1 MANIINSLTFGSGTY
16 VITLP
21 YATCSTAAGTAA
33 KVATITPGSN
43 FSLETGARV
52 SVKFDAANS
61 ASSPTLNVNQSGAK
75 TIRFRGAALTS
86 SLFYWAAGS
95 VVDFVYDGTY
105 WNMTGSP
112 HNYDSNTTYTFN
124 GAVSTIKD
132 NNLTAS
138 RALVSDTN
146 GKVAVSAV
154 TSTELGYLDGVTSNI
169 QTQLNGKASSS
180 HTHTYASSP
189 SAGGG
194 ATSLAIFDTRDVQE
208 TPAEMITATLG
219 SKGARLDFKQTSTV
233 GLSSLSEGSYAA
245 VMTVSPWGDSTN
257 WSGGKSTQLGLT
269 DNGKIHVRKGNG
281 SGWDS
286 WRTLVDN
293 TQVSNSA
300 PTLAWG
306 TTSTIGTIG
315 GTALTVKMP
324 ANPNTNTAHAH
335 TAGTGLTVTGAGG
348 TTGTTTYSAN
358 LNSTTS
364 LGTIGTTSQL
374 YAVGVDD
381 NGKLCANVPWT
392 DNKVAQIHAST
403 TGTAAY
409 PVLFSNK
416 TVTSG
421 TGNTTSSV
429 GKNELLYYY
438 PAGGRL
444 VVGTDKLLSELH
456 PDDSDDFVEAFP
468 DGYGSLYVGGNLYV
482 GAGNDAYGILPY
494 QNNYSTIGS
503 QDMRWWYV
511 YATNVNCT
519 SLNLGGTTVTATYP
533 YFLGTRCTT
542 TASTAAKTA
551 NAVGFSSTYFKTGAT
566 ITVIFVNAHSSAT
579 AATFNLNNT
588 GAKTIMRYG
597 KTITSANGNSWT
609 ANGLVKLQ
617 YDGTYWQ
624 WIDETPQ
631 WNQYST

>member
-1 MANIINSLTFGSGTY
+1 MATKVINSLKFNGADGDAY
-16 VITLP
+16 VFTTP
-21 YATCSTAAGTAA
+21 YATCSTVAGTAA

-132 NNLTAS
+132 SNLTAS
-138 RALVSDTN
+138 RALVSDAN

-169 QTQLNGKASSS
+169 QTQLNGKSLSS
-180 HTHTYASSP
+180 HMHTQLVGNTDNRAVATTPDDYNGKFTVAGLKTNSVLGLSASGTYSGVVGFRQW
-189 SAGGG
+189 SDSSGGNSHELAFNDDGLAMRMG
-194 ATSLAIFDTRDVQE
+194 AT
-208 TPAEMITATLG
+208 AT
-219 SKGARLDFKQTSTV
+219 
-233 GLSSLSEGSYAA
+233 
-245 VMTVSPWGDSTN
+245 WGG
-257 WSGGKSTQLGLT
+257 WQKFLT
-269 DNGKIHVRKGNG
+269 DTNF
-281 SGWDS
+281 
-286 WRTLVDN
+286 T
-293 TQVSNSA
+293 VSNSS

-306 TTSTIGTIG
+306 TTSTIGTVG
-315 GTALTVKMP
+315 GTNLTVTMP
-324 ANPNTNTAHAH
+324 ANPNTNTSHAH
-335 TAGTGLTVTGAGG
+335 TAGTGLTVTGSGG

-364 LGTIGTTSQL
+364 LGTIGTTSKL

-381 NGKLCANVPWT
+381 NGKLCVNVPWT
-392 DNKVAQIHAST
+392 DTKVTQTHVST
-403 TGTAAY
+403 TSSLSY
-409 PVLFSNK
+409 PVLFSQAAVNL
-416 TVTSG
+416 
-421 TGNTTSSV
+421 TGNLTAGV
-429 GKNELLYYY
+429 GKNELLHYY
-438 PAGGRL
+438 PAVGKL
-444 VVGTDKLLSELH
+444 VVGTDQLLSDLY
-456 PDDSDDFVEAFP
+456 PDDLDSFVDAHP
-468 DGYGSLYVGGNLYV
+468 DGYGSLRVGGNLYV
-482 GAGNDAYGILPY
+482 GGGADAYGILPY

-503 QDMRWWYV
+503 QDLKWWYM
-511 YATNVNCT
+511 YATNVSCNT
-519 SLNLGGTTVTATYP
+519 LHLGGVAVSASYP

-542 TASTAAKTA
+542 AAATVAKTA
-551 NAVGFSSTYFKTGAT
+551 NAVGFTSTHFKAGAT
-566 ITVIFVNAHSSAT
+566 ITVNFVNAHSSAT
-579 AATFNLNNT
+579 AATFNLNGT

-597 KTITSANGNSWT
+597 KTITSANGNSW
-609 ANGLVKLQ
+609 AAYELVKLQ